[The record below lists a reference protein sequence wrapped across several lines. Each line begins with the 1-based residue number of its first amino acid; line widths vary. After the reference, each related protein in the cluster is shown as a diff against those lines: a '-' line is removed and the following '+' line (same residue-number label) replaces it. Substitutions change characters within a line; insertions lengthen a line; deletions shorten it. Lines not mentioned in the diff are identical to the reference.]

1 MTNDEF
7 DNKVIQ
13 VAKSFGNNK
22 NIRYNIWPTNEIEGN
37 CNTSTSTI
45 LIKSGVEPQEMKR
58 IRSLIP
64 GFPYGFSIR
73 YAKPWT
79 YEEQDEA
86 VKVNEK
92 SIVTNTYTSSLK
104 KNIMSNNSTNK
115 VDPVIKCFFVSL
127 CTCMALPVL
136 FSFSLTV
143 IVLSFLSAALMI
155 IPLNTLFIYVIS
167 RIRLFRWSLHSVW
180 YVISESYLLILY
192 MYFYDRIAIMYFPK
206 FRFYALCE
214 ISVFIAIQLVFV
226 LVASICR
233 NRMIKNKQKQ
243 KDV

>member
-1 MTNDEF
+1 
-7 DNKVIQ
+7 
-13 VAKSFGNNK
+13 
-22 NIRYNIWPTNEIEGN
+22 
-37 CNTSTSTI
+37 
-45 LIKSGVEPQEMKR
+45 
-58 IRSLIP
+58 
-64 GFPYGFSIR
+64 
-73 YAKPWT
+73 
-79 YEEQDEA
+79 
-86 VKVNEK
+86 
-92 SIVTNTYTSSLK
+92 
-104 KNIMSNNSTNK
+104 MSNNSTNK

-127 CTCMALPVL
+127 CTYMALPVL

-180 YVISESYLLILY
+180 YVISESFLLILY
-192 MYFYDRIAIMYFPK
+192 MYLYDRIAIMYFPE

-226 LVASICR
+226 LVVSICR

-243 KDV
+243 KNV

>member
-1 MTNDEF
+1 
-7 DNKVIQ
+7 
-13 VAKSFGNNK
+13 
-22 NIRYNIWPTNEIEGN
+22 
-37 CNTSTSTI
+37 
-45 LIKSGVEPQEMKR
+45 
-58 IRSLIP
+58 
-64 GFPYGFSIR
+64 
-73 YAKPWT
+73 
-79 YEEQDEA
+79 
-86 VKVNEK
+86 
-92 SIVTNTYTSSLK
+92 
-104 KNIMSNNSTNK
+104 MSNNSTNK

-180 YVISESYLLILY
+180 YVISESFLLILY
-192 MYFYDRIAIMYFPK
+192 MYLYDRIAIMYFPE

-233 NRMIKNKQKQ
+233 NRMIKNKQNQ

>member
-1 MTNDEF
+1 
-7 DNKVIQ
+7 
-13 VAKSFGNNK
+13 
-22 NIRYNIWPTNEIEGN
+22 
-37 CNTSTSTI
+37 
-45 LIKSGVEPQEMKR
+45 
-58 IRSLIP
+58 
-64 GFPYGFSIR
+64 
-73 YAKPWT
+73 
-79 YEEQDEA
+79 
-86 VKVNEK
+86 
-92 SIVTNTYTSSLK
+92 
-104 KNIMSNNSTNK
+104 MSNDSTNK
-115 VDPVIKCFFVSL
+115 VDPVIKCYFVSL

-180 YVISESYLLILY
+180 YVISESFLLILY
-192 MYFYDRIAIMYFPK
+192 MYLYDRIAIMYFPE

-233 NRMIKNKQKQ
+233 NRMMKNKQKQ

>member
-1 MTNDEF
+1 
-7 DNKVIQ
+7 
-13 VAKSFGNNK
+13 
-22 NIRYNIWPTNEIEGN
+22 
-37 CNTSTSTI
+37 
-45 LIKSGVEPQEMKR
+45 
-58 IRSLIP
+58 
-64 GFPYGFSIR
+64 
-73 YAKPWT
+73 
-79 YEEQDEA
+79 
-86 VKVNEK
+86 
-92 SIVTNTYTSSLK
+92 
-104 KNIMSNNSTNK
+104 MSNNSTNK
-115 VDPVIKCFFVSL
+115 VDPIIKCYFVSL

-180 YVISESYLLILY
+180 YVISESFLLILY
-192 MYFYDRIAIMYFPK
+192 MYLYDRIAIMYFPE

-233 NRMIKNKQKQ
+233 NMLIKNKWQ
-243 KDV
+243 

>member
-1 MTNDEF
+1 
-7 DNKVIQ
+7 
-13 VAKSFGNNK
+13 
-22 NIRYNIWPTNEIEGN
+22 
-37 CNTSTSTI
+37 
-45 LIKSGVEPQEMKR
+45 
-58 IRSLIP
+58 
-64 GFPYGFSIR
+64 
-73 YAKPWT
+73 
-79 YEEQDEA
+79 
-86 VKVNEK
+86 
-92 SIVTNTYTSSLK
+92 
-104 KNIMSNNSTNK
+104 MSNNSTNK
-115 VDPVIKCFFVSL
+115 VDPIIKCYFVSL
-127 CTCMALPVL
+127 CTYMALPVL

-180 YVISESYLLILY
+180 YVISESFLLILY
-192 MYFYDRIAIMYFPK
+192 MYLYDRIAIMYFPE

-233 NRMIKNKQKQ
+233 NRMMKNKQKQ

>member
-1 MTNDEF
+1 
-7 DNKVIQ
+7 
-13 VAKSFGNNK
+13 
-22 NIRYNIWPTNEIEGN
+22 
-37 CNTSTSTI
+37 
-45 LIKSGVEPQEMKR
+45 
-58 IRSLIP
+58 
-64 GFPYGFSIR
+64 
-73 YAKPWT
+73 
-79 YEEQDEA
+79 
-86 VKVNEK
+86 
-92 SIVTNTYTSSLK
+92 
-104 KNIMSNNSTNK
+104 MSNNSTNK
-115 VDPVIKCFFVSL
+115 VDPIIKCYFVSL

-180 YVISESYLLILY
+180 YVISESFLLILY
-192 MYFYDRIAIMYFPK
+192 MYLYDRIAIMYFPE

-233 NRMIKNKQKQ
+233 NRMMKNKQKQ

>member
-1 MTNDEF
+1 MTQF
-7 DNKVIQ
+7 
-13 VAKSFGNNK
+13 
-22 NIRYNIWPTNEIEGN
+22 
-37 CNTSTSTI
+37 
-45 LIKSGVEPQEMKR
+45 
-58 IRSLIP
+58 SLH
-64 GFPYGFSIR
+64 Y
-73 YAKPWT
+73 
-79 YEEQDEA
+79 
-86 VKVNEK
+86 
-92 SIVTNTYTSSLK
+92 L
-104 KNIMSNNSTNK
+104 
-115 VDPVIKCFFVSL
+115 SL

-180 YVISESYLLILY
+180 YVIFENLLLLSH
-192 MYFYDRIAIMYFPK
+192 MCLYDRITLMYFPK
-206 FRFYALCE
+206 LRFNTLCD
-214 ISVFIAIQLVFV
+214 ISVFITIQLVFV

>member
-1 MTNDEF
+1 
-7 DNKVIQ
+7 
-13 VAKSFGNNK
+13 
-22 NIRYNIWPTNEIEGN
+22 
-37 CNTSTSTI
+37 
-45 LIKSGVEPQEMKR
+45 
-58 IRSLIP
+58 
-64 GFPYGFSIR
+64 
-73 YAKPWT
+73 
-79 YEEQDEA
+79 
-86 VKVNEK
+86 
-92 SIVTNTYTSSLK
+92 
-104 KNIMSNNSTNK
+104 MSNNSTNK
-115 VDPVIKCFFVSL
+115 VDPIIKCYFVSL

-167 RIRLFRWSLHSVW
+167 RIRLFSWSLHSVW
-180 YVISESYLLILY
+180 YVISESFLLILY
-192 MYFYDRIAIMYFPK
+192 MYLYDRIAIMYFPE

-233 NRMIKNKQKQ
+233 NRMMKNKQKQ

>member
-1 MTNDEF
+1 M
-7 DNKVIQ
+7 
-13 VAKSFGNNK
+13 NNH
-22 NIRYNIWPTNEIEGN
+22 
-37 CNTSTSTI
+37 
-45 LIKSGVEPQEMKR
+45 
-58 IRSLIP
+58 
-64 GFPYGFSIR
+64 
-73 YAKPWT
+73 
-79 YEEQDEA
+79 
-86 VKVNEK
+86 
-92 SIVTNTYTSSLK
+92 
-104 KNIMSNNSTNK
+104 STNK
-115 VDPVIKCFFVSL
+115 VDPVIKCYFVSL

-180 YVISESYLLILY
+180 YVIFENLLLLSH
-192 MYFYDRIAIMYFPK
+192 MCLYDRITLMYFPK
-206 FRFYALCE
+206 LRFNTLCY

>member
-1 MTNDEF
+1 MADLSH
-7 DNKVIQ
+7 K
-13 VAKSFGNNK
+13 
-22 NIRYNIWPTNEIEGN
+22 
-37 CNTSTSTI
+37 
-45 LIKSGVEPQEMKR
+45 LI
-58 IRSLIP
+58 
-64 GFPYGFSIR
+64 
-73 YAKPWT
+73 
-79 YEEQDEA
+79 
-86 VKVNEK
+86 
-92 SIVTNTYTSSLK
+92 SSLK
-104 KNIMSNNSTNK
+104 KNIMSNDSTNK
-115 VDPVIKCFFVSL
+115 VDPVIKCYFVSL

-180 YVISESYLLILY
+180 YVISESFLLILY
-192 MYFYDRIAIMYFPK
+192 MYLYDRIAIMYFPE

>member
-1 MTNDEF
+1 
-7 DNKVIQ
+7 
-13 VAKSFGNNK
+13 
-22 NIRYNIWPTNEIEGN
+22 
-37 CNTSTSTI
+37 
-45 LIKSGVEPQEMKR
+45 
-58 IRSLIP
+58 
-64 GFPYGFSIR
+64 
-73 YAKPWT
+73 
-79 YEEQDEA
+79 
-86 VKVNEK
+86 
-92 SIVTNTYTSSLK
+92 
-104 KNIMSNNSTNK
+104 MSNDSTNK
-115 VDPVIKCFFVSL
+115 VDPIIKCYFVSL

-180 YVISESYLLILY
+180 YVISESFLLILY
-192 MYFYDRIAIMYFPK
+192 MYLYDRIAIMYFPE

-243 KDV
+243 KQKDV

>member
-1 MTNDEF
+1 MN
-7 DNKVIQ
+7 
-13 VAKSFGNNK
+13 
-22 NIRYNIWPTNEIEGN
+22 
-37 CNTSTSTI
+37 
-45 LIKSGVEPQEMKR
+45 
-58 IRSLIP
+58 
-64 GFPYGFSIR
+64 
-73 YAKPWT
+73 
-79 YEEQDEA
+79 
-86 VKVNEK
+86 
-92 SIVTNTYTSSLK
+92 
-104 KNIMSNNSTNK
+104 NNSTNK
-115 VDPVIKCFFVSL
+115 VDPIIKCYFVSL

-167 RIRLFRWSLHSVW
+167 RIRLFRWSLNSMW
-180 YVISESYLLILY
+180 YVISESLLLILY
-192 MYFYDRIAIMYFPK
+192 MYLYDRIAIMYFPE

>member
-1 MTNDEF
+1 
-7 DNKVIQ
+7 
-13 VAKSFGNNK
+13 
-22 NIRYNIWPTNEIEGN
+22 
-37 CNTSTSTI
+37 
-45 LIKSGVEPQEMKR
+45 
-58 IRSLIP
+58 
-64 GFPYGFSIR
+64 
-73 YAKPWT
+73 
-79 YEEQDEA
+79 
-86 VKVNEK
+86 
-92 SIVTNTYTSSLK
+92 
-104 KNIMSNNSTNK
+104 MSNNSTNK
-115 VDPVIKCFFVSL
+115 VDPVIKCYFVSL

-180 YVISESYLLILY
+180 YVISESFLLILY
-192 MYFYDRIAIMYFPK
+192 MYLYDRIAIMYFPE

>member
-1 MTNDEF
+1 
-7 DNKVIQ
+7 
-13 VAKSFGNNK
+13 
-22 NIRYNIWPTNEIEGN
+22 
-37 CNTSTSTI
+37 
-45 LIKSGVEPQEMKR
+45 
-58 IRSLIP
+58 
-64 GFPYGFSIR
+64 
-73 YAKPWT
+73 
-79 YEEQDEA
+79 
-86 VKVNEK
+86 
-92 SIVTNTYTSSLK
+92 
-104 KNIMSNNSTNK
+104 MSNNSTNK
-115 VDPVIKCFFVSL
+115 VDPIIKCYFVSL

-180 YVISESYLLILY
+180 YVIFENLLLLSH
-192 MYFYDRIAIMYFPK
+192 MCLYDRITLMYFPK
-206 FRFYALCE
+206 LRFNTLCD

-233 NRMIKNKQKQ
+233 NRMIENKQKQ

>member
-1 MTNDEF
+1 MN
-7 DNKVIQ
+7 
-13 VAKSFGNNK
+13 
-22 NIRYNIWPTNEIEGN
+22 
-37 CNTSTSTI
+37 
-45 LIKSGVEPQEMKR
+45 
-58 IRSLIP
+58 
-64 GFPYGFSIR
+64 
-73 YAKPWT
+73 
-79 YEEQDEA
+79 
-86 VKVNEK
+86 
-92 SIVTNTYTSSLK
+92 
-104 KNIMSNNSTNK
+104 NNSTNK
-115 VDPVIKCFFVSL
+115 VDPIIKCYFVSL

-180 YVISESYLLILY
+180 YVISESFLLILY
-192 MYFYDRIAIMYFPK
+192 MYLYDRIAIMYFPE

-233 NRMIKNKQKQ
+233 NRMMKNKQKQ

>member
-1 MTNDEF
+1 
-7 DNKVIQ
+7 
-13 VAKSFGNNK
+13 
-22 NIRYNIWPTNEIEGN
+22 
-37 CNTSTSTI
+37 
-45 LIKSGVEPQEMKR
+45 
-58 IRSLIP
+58 
-64 GFPYGFSIR
+64 
-73 YAKPWT
+73 
-79 YEEQDEA
+79 
-86 VKVNEK
+86 
-92 SIVTNTYTSSLK
+92 
-104 KNIMSNNSTNK
+104 MSNNSTNK
-115 VDPVIKCFFVSL
+115 VDPIIKCYFVSL

-167 RIRLFRWSLHSVW
+167 HIRLFRWSLHSVW
-180 YVISESYLLILY
+180 YVISESFLLILY
-192 MYFYDRIAIMYFPK
+192 MYLYDRIAIMYFPE

>member
-1 MTNDEF
+1 
-7 DNKVIQ
+7 
-13 VAKSFGNNK
+13 
-22 NIRYNIWPTNEIEGN
+22 
-37 CNTSTSTI
+37 
-45 LIKSGVEPQEMKR
+45 
-58 IRSLIP
+58 
-64 GFPYGFSIR
+64 
-73 YAKPWT
+73 
-79 YEEQDEA
+79 
-86 VKVNEK
+86 
-92 SIVTNTYTSSLK
+92 
-104 KNIMSNNSTNK
+104 MSNNSTNK

-180 YVISESYLLILY
+180 YVIFENLLLLSH
-192 MYFYDRIAIMYFPK
+192 MCLYDRITLMYFPK
-206 FRFYALCE
+206 LRFNTLCD

>member
-1 MTNDEF
+1 MN
-7 DNKVIQ
+7 
-13 VAKSFGNNK
+13 
-22 NIRYNIWPTNEIEGN
+22 
-37 CNTSTSTI
+37 
-45 LIKSGVEPQEMKR
+45 
-58 IRSLIP
+58 
-64 GFPYGFSIR
+64 
-73 YAKPWT
+73 
-79 YEEQDEA
+79 
-86 VKVNEK
+86 
-92 SIVTNTYTSSLK
+92 
-104 KNIMSNNSTNK
+104 NNSTNK
-115 VDPVIKCFFVSL
+115 VDPVIKCYFVSL

-180 YVISESYLLILY
+180 YVISESFLLILY
-192 MYFYDRIAIMYFPK
+192 MYLYYRIAIMYFPE

-226 LVASICR
+226 LVVSICR

>member
-1 MTNDEF
+1 
-7 DNKVIQ
+7 
-13 VAKSFGNNK
+13 
-22 NIRYNIWPTNEIEGN
+22 
-37 CNTSTSTI
+37 
-45 LIKSGVEPQEMKR
+45 
-58 IRSLIP
+58 
-64 GFPYGFSIR
+64 
-73 YAKPWT
+73 
-79 YEEQDEA
+79 
-86 VKVNEK
+86 
-92 SIVTNTYTSSLK
+92 
-104 KNIMSNNSTNK
+104 MSNNSTNK
-115 VDPVIKCFFVSL
+115 VDPVIKCYFVSL

-167 RIRLFRWSLHSVW
+167 RIRLFRWSLNSMW
-180 YVISESYLLILY
+180 YVISESLLLILY
-192 MYFYDRIAIMYFPK
+192 MYLYDRIAIMYFPE

>member
-1 MTNDEF
+1 MN
-7 DNKVIQ
+7 
-13 VAKSFGNNK
+13 
-22 NIRYNIWPTNEIEGN
+22 
-37 CNTSTSTI
+37 
-45 LIKSGVEPQEMKR
+45 
-58 IRSLIP
+58 
-64 GFPYGFSIR
+64 
-73 YAKPWT
+73 
-79 YEEQDEA
+79 
-86 VKVNEK
+86 
-92 SIVTNTYTSSLK
+92 
-104 KNIMSNNSTNK
+104 NNSTNK

-180 YVISESYLLILY
+180 YVISESFLLILY
-192 MYFYDRIAIMYFPK
+192 MYLYDRIAIMYFPE

>member
-1 MTNDEF
+1 
-7 DNKVIQ
+7 
-13 VAKSFGNNK
+13 
-22 NIRYNIWPTNEIEGN
+22 
-37 CNTSTSTI
+37 
-45 LIKSGVEPQEMKR
+45 
-58 IRSLIP
+58 
-64 GFPYGFSIR
+64 
-73 YAKPWT
+73 
-79 YEEQDEA
+79 
-86 VKVNEK
+86 
-92 SIVTNTYTSSLK
+92 
-104 KNIMSNNSTNK
+104 MSNNSTNK

-127 CTCMALPVL
+127 CTYMALPVL

-180 YVISESYLLILY
+180 YVISESFLLILY
-192 MYFYDRIAIMYFPK
+192 MYLYDRIAIMYFPE

-214 ISVFIAIQLVFV
+214 ISVFIAIQLMFV

>member
-1 MTNDEF
+1 MN
-7 DNKVIQ
+7 
-13 VAKSFGNNK
+13 
-22 NIRYNIWPTNEIEGN
+22 
-37 CNTSTSTI
+37 
-45 LIKSGVEPQEMKR
+45 
-58 IRSLIP
+58 
-64 GFPYGFSIR
+64 
-73 YAKPWT
+73 
-79 YEEQDEA
+79 
-86 VKVNEK
+86 
-92 SIVTNTYTSSLK
+92 
-104 KNIMSNNSTNK
+104 NNSTNK

-180 YVISESYLLILY
+180 YVISESLLLLSH
-192 MYFYDRIAIMYFPK
+192 MCLYDRITLMYFPK
-206 FRFYALCE
+206 LRFNTLCD

>member
-1 MTNDEF
+1 
-7 DNKVIQ
+7 
-13 VAKSFGNNK
+13 
-22 NIRYNIWPTNEIEGN
+22 
-37 CNTSTSTI
+37 
-45 LIKSGVEPQEMKR
+45 
-58 IRSLIP
+58 
-64 GFPYGFSIR
+64 
-73 YAKPWT
+73 
-79 YEEQDEA
+79 
-86 VKVNEK
+86 
-92 SIVTNTYTSSLK
+92 
-104 KNIMSNNSTNK
+104 MSNTSTNK

-127 CTCMALPVL
+127 CTYMALPVL

-180 YVISESYLLILY
+180 YVIFENLLLLSH
-192 MYFYDRIAIMYFPK
+192 MCLYDRITLMYFPK
-206 FRFYALCE
+206 LRFNTLCD
-214 ISVFIAIQLVFV
+214 ISVFIAIQLMFV

>member
-1 MTNDEF
+1 
-7 DNKVIQ
+7 
-13 VAKSFGNNK
+13 
-22 NIRYNIWPTNEIEGN
+22 
-37 CNTSTSTI
+37 
-45 LIKSGVEPQEMKR
+45 
-58 IRSLIP
+58 
-64 GFPYGFSIR
+64 
-73 YAKPWT
+73 
-79 YEEQDEA
+79 
-86 VKVNEK
+86 
-92 SIVTNTYTSSLK
+92 
-104 KNIMSNNSTNK
+104 MSNNSTNK

-180 YVISESYLLILY
+180 YVISESFLLILY
-192 MYFYDRIAIMYFPK
+192 MYLYDRIAIMYFPE
-206 FRFYALCE
+206 FRFYALYE

-243 KDV
+243 KDL

>member
-1 MTNDEF
+1 
-7 DNKVIQ
+7 
-13 VAKSFGNNK
+13 
-22 NIRYNIWPTNEIEGN
+22 
-37 CNTSTSTI
+37 
-45 LIKSGVEPQEMKR
+45 
-58 IRSLIP
+58 
-64 GFPYGFSIR
+64 
-73 YAKPWT
+73 
-79 YEEQDEA
+79 
-86 VKVNEK
+86 
-92 SIVTNTYTSSLK
+92 
-104 KNIMSNNSTNK
+104 MSNDSTNK
-115 VDPVIKCFFVSL
+115 VDPVIKCYFVSL

-180 YVISESYLLILY
+180 YVISESFLLILY
-192 MYFYDRIAIMYFPK
+192 MYLYDRIAIMYFPE

-243 KDV
+243 KQKDV

>member
-1 MTNDEF
+1 MN
-7 DNKVIQ
+7 
-13 VAKSFGNNK
+13 
-22 NIRYNIWPTNEIEGN
+22 
-37 CNTSTSTI
+37 
-45 LIKSGVEPQEMKR
+45 
-58 IRSLIP
+58 
-64 GFPYGFSIR
+64 
-73 YAKPWT
+73 
-79 YEEQDEA
+79 
-86 VKVNEK
+86 
-92 SIVTNTYTSSLK
+92 
-104 KNIMSNNSTNK
+104 NNSTNK
-115 VDPVIKCFFVSL
+115 VDPIIKCYFVSL

-180 YVISESYLLILY
+180 YVISESFLLILY
-192 MYFYDRIAIMYFPK
+192 MYLYDRIAIMYFPE

-233 NRMIKNKQKQ
+233 NRMIKNKKKQ